1 LNGYNAK
8 QLESIVILHAFQYH
22 YFSKQDDIKKTRSYD
37 MNKHL
42 TSLTFTILAL
52 LASGWFFIV
61 ASDASKKISIAIKYY
76 FLYG

>member
-1 LNGYNAK
+1 MPNSWKASSFYMLSN
-8 QLESIVILHAFQYH
+8 ITI
-22 YFSKQDDIKKTRSYD
+22 FSKQDDIKKTRSYD

>member
-1 LNGYNAK
+1 M
-8 QLESIVILHAFQYH
+8 VIMPNSWKASLFYMLSNITI
-22 YFSKQDDIKKTRSYD
+22 FSKQDDIKKTRSYD

-42 TSLTFTILAL
+42 TSLSFTILAL

>member
-1 LNGYNAK
+1 M
-8 QLESIVILHAFQYH
+8 VIMPNSGKAWSFHMLSTITI
-22 YFSKQDDIKKTRSYD
+22 FSKQDDIKKTRSYD

-42 TSLTFTILAL
+42 TSLSFTILAL

-61 ASDASKKISIAIKYY
+61 ASDASKKISLALKYY